1 MSIDSTAVRP
11 PARAQVRAFA
21 LAALAILG
29 VAGCE
34 ATFRPTRVNAAFD
47 EEDALVRAEV
57 VPPDIWV
64 YPRVAYG
71 DSYAYLV
78 GGVWYIPTRSGWMVL
93 RREPVELS
101 RERTRLDRRAPRA
114 PEYGYP
120 RSPPPDYGYPRRSP

>member
-1 MSIDSTAVRP
+1 MSIDSTAVRL
-11 PARAQVRAFA
+11 PAWTLVRVGA

-34 ATFRPTRVNAAFD
+34 ATFRPTRVNATFD

-71 DSYAYLV
+71 ESYAYLV
-78 GGVWYIPTRSGWMVL
+78 GGVWYIPTRAGWMVF

-101 RERTRLDRRAPRA
+101 RERTRIDRRAPRA